1 MSIKP
6 RNLQSRRRIPI
17 PPDPAP
23 PSGSPLEKKEARLNK
38 IIDFLDYGINQTEDG
53 GVDNRRI
60 HRLLEMIFL
69 MLKEHTIP

>member
-17 PPDPAP
+17 PPDPAA
-23 PSGSPLEKKEARLNK
+23 GLTSPLEKKEARLNK